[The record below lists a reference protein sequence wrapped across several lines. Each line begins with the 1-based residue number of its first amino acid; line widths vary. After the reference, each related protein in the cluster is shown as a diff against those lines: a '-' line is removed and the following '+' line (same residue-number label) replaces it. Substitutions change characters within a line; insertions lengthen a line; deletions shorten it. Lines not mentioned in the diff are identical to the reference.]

1 MSDSQGDER
10 VLRSAHGVVDVRC
23 VTRIANDIVLH
34 SVQFGVLPGP
44 AWANLSSDTH
54 ASIAIALEEIGGRV
68 EARLKP
74 DEPSPHGGNMSFTPP
89 GTPMWGYTE
98 GIRRVRDLRIN
109 FDLPHVAETF
119 GQKLIMPSGPLRF
132 RDERLRHLAKCL
144 AAECENPDE
153 YSRLCID
160 HLTVVALIDLLRLSP
175 DKPPRVLGRLAAW
188 QLRRATEYITE
199 HLSEAV
205 RLQDLAMLTGLSQ
218 SHFGRAFKA
227 STGFSPHRWQ
237 LNARIA
243 MAQQLLLSRSLPH
256 AQIALIT
263 GFAEQSHF
271 CRVFRRMVGIS
282 PTAWQRENYRP

>member
-1 MSDSQGDER
+1 MSGDER

-23 VTRIANDIVLH
+23 VTRTSNEVLVH
-34 SVQFGVLPGP
+34 SVQFGVLPGA
-44 AWANLSSDTH
+44 AWADLSSDTH
-54 ASIAIALEEIGGRV
+54 ASIAIVLDEIGGRV
-68 EARLKP
+68 EARLTP
-74 DEPSPHGGNMSFTPP
+74 DEPSPHGCNMSFTPP
-89 GTPMWGYTE
+89 GTPIWGYTE

-109 FDLPHVAETF
+109 FDLPHVSEAL
-119 GQKLIMPSGPLRF
+119 GQKLIMPSRPLRF
-132 RDERLRHLAKCL
+132 RDERLRHLARCI

-160 HLTVVALIDLLRLSP
+160 HLTVVAFIDLLRLSP
-175 DKPPRVLGRLAAW
+175 EKSSRELGRLAPW

-205 RLQDLAMLTGLSQ
+205 GLKDLAALTGLSQ

-256 AQIALIT
+256 AQIALVT

-271 CRVFRRMVGIS
+271 SRVFRRIVGIS
-282 PTAWQRENYRP
+282 PSAWQREHFHPSNC